1 DALEGLDL
9 AERLAVSGLLL
20 QWQQR
25 DAQAGRHK
33 VVRGRAGRRLADVV
47 GCADETGEEPRVE
60 PSGIGPEQE
69 HALAEQ
75 ASGVALVGHAAR
87 GALGA
92 DELREQD
99 VPLLDRDR
107 AGRLRLAY
115 VAACALPA
123 DEVAC
128 PQDGSVREVAGQG
141 VSGRGSDAAMDGERP
156 APGQI
161 GDGGAAPGAAGL
173 T

>member
-1 DALEGLDL
+1 
-9 AERLAVSGLLL
+9 
-20 QWQQR
+20 
-25 DAQAGRHK
+25 
-33 VVRGRAGRRLADVV
+33 
-47 GCADETGEEPRVE
+47 
-60 PSGIGPEQE
+60 
-69 HALAEQ
+69 
-75 ASGVALVGHAAR
+75 

-173 T
+173 TGRSPRADVDRVREGPQLGLETFGEFGDVLEGRVGVD